1 MSNSSPPGTGLSGW
15 RETLLIVADLEFWKR
30 AYTSAGDW
38 TVLYEGD
45 VEDDLLDYLNA
56 ANTRAKQ
63 VVVACNDCDYGHVR
77 LLSFAGASRQ
87 PLIRSNGRP
96 WETGGWFD
104 LNARVEN
111 MEEQFLRLQDSG
123 WSGLSDPIEWTFGK
137 TTVKEWLA
145 YGPDGIVWAIIE
157 RINPPLDPAAR
168 PGSFG
173 PHFNSTQIVGDM
185 REARAFYE
193 GLLGFTQLVNVA
205 DEPVA
210 TQPGQNV
217 LGLPEELATR
227 QRWNITMLQAPEA
240 GGGSI
245 ELLSLPGL
253 SGRDFAPLANPPN
266 RGILS
271 LRFPVG
277 DLHRLRVHLADA
289 GVRFAREPQTVTLP
303 PDGRVTMMTVY
314 GPGGA
319 RLDFYQPE

>member
-1 MSNSSPPGTGLSGW
+1 MNASTDFGIGGW
-15 RETLLIVADLEFWKR
+15 REALLSVADLESWKKQ
-30 AYTSAGDW
+30 YLQTGDW
-38 TVLYEGD
+38 EVRCQGD
-45 VEDDLLDYLNA
+45 VDGDYLLYLKIKA
-56 ANTRAKQ
+56 QSAKQ
-63 VVVACNDCDYGHVR
+63 AVLAHKGANYGHVR
-77 LLSFAGASRQ
+77 LICFEGASRQ

-123 WSGLSDPIEWTFGK
+123 WSGLSDPIEWTFGT

-157 RINPPLDPAAR
+157 RINPPLNPAAR
-168 PGSFG
+168 PGPFG
-173 PHFNSTQIVGDM
+173 PHFNSTQIVGDIS
-185 REARAFYE
+185 EARAFYE

-210 TQPGQNV
+210 TQPRQNV
-217 LGLPEELATR
+217 LGLPEELATQ

-253 SGRDFAPLANPPN
+253 SGRNFAPLADPPN

-277 DLHRLRVHLADA
+277 DLHRLRTHLAAA

-314 GPGGA
+314 GPGRA